1 MVNLDNHKS
10 NEFYTFQ
17 PERPKR
23 PSLFS
28 YFLVGIFGALLG
40 GLLFSAI
47 LVGGDII
54 SQDREVNE
62 NEVYIDEDPDEERA
76 IPDEPLEYQHT
87 DVVEAVEEIT
97 PAVVGIS
104 NAVAAM
110 NRGQEVYM
118 EQATGSGVIIDPDGY
133 IITNQHVIEDA
144 DRLDVIFGDGST
156 ATAEPVGQ
164 DSLTDLAVIKVETEE
179 PLEYAQISG
188 TKNVRPGETAIA
200 IGNPLGVIFQH
211 TVTKGV
217 VSAIERQVPIP
228 GSEYQYTFIQTDA
241 AINEGNSGGPLVN
254 LNGDIIGINSA
265 KIQDPLI
272 EGIGFAIPSS
282 TVARVMNDLMEYGR
296 VRRAYMGVY
305 IMDLSDVTGIGTDRG
320 VYIQEIESGG
330 PADEAGLQQEDV
342 IVGISDVRIDFTAQ
356 LFDQLLQYQPGDKTD
371 IEVKRDDEVLE
382 FTIELEEMP
391 Q

>member
-1 MVNLDNHKS
+1 LDNKS
-10 NEFYTFQ
+10 SEFYTFQ

-28 YFLVGIFGALLG
+28 YFIVGVFGALLG

-47 LVGGDII
+47 LIGGNII
-54 SQDREVNE
+54 SQDGEVNE
-62 NEVYIDEDPDEERA
+62 NEVYIDEDLDEERA

-87 DVVEAVEEIT
+87 DVVGAVEKVT

-118 EQATGSGVIIDPDGY
+118 ERATGSGVIIDPEGY
-133 IITNQHVIEDA
+133 IITNQHVIEEA
-144 DRLDVIFGDGST
+144 DRLDVIFDDGST
-156 ATAEPVGQ
+156 ATAEIMGQ
-164 DSLTDLAVIKVETEE
+164 DSLTDLAVIKVDTEE
-179 PLEYAQISG
+179 SLEYAQISDS
-188 TKNVRPGETAIA
+188 KSVRPGETVIA

-217 VSAIERQVPIP
+217 VSAVERQVPIP
-228 GSEYQYTFIQTDA
+228 GSEYQYTFMQTDA

-254 LNGDIIGINSA
+254 LRGDIIGINSA

-272 EGIGFAIPSS
+272 EGIGFAIPST
-282 TVARVMNDLMEYGR
+282 TVARVVNDLMEYGR

-305 IMDLSDVTGIGTDRG
+305 IMDHSDVTGIGTDRG

-371 IEVKRDDEVLE
+371 IEVKRGDEVLE
-382 FTIELEEMP
+382 FTIKLEEMP